1 MLMKLM
7 LTTNVTV
14 SKMVKCQILFILQPF
29 LEYSDFDMSADENEE
44 CLPLNKD
51 SSLLDILADNLIT
64 DCSDP
69 SDYEDDNDASS
80 VGKRVEV
87 EMISDTPDVTQE
99 QSFGT
104 DNKEATKCEDED
116 LKPKQSVGG

>member
-1 MLMKLM
+1 
-7 LTTNVTV
+7 
-14 SKMVKCQILFILQPF
+14 
-29 LEYSDFDMSADENEE
+29 MSADENEE

-104 DNKEATKCEDED
+104 DNKEATKSEDED

>member
-1 MLMKLM
+1 
-7 LTTNVTV
+7 
-14 SKMVKCQILFILQPF
+14 
-29 LEYSDFDMSADENEE
+29 MSADENEE

-87 EMISDTPDVTQE
+87 EMITATPDLTQE

-104 DNKEATKCEDED
+104 DNKEMTKSED